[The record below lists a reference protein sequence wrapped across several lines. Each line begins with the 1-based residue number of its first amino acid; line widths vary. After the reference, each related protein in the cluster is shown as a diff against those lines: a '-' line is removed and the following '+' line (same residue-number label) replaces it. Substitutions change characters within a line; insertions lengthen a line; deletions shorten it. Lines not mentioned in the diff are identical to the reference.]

1 MWTKVNSLPDEIQCF
16 TALKRLEI
24 WNCDGMEAL
33 PEWLGNLSSLQML
46 CYCYCKNLMY
56 LPTAQTMQRLTKLE
70 YLNIYNCLKLK
81 ERCEKERGAEWP
93 NIAHIPFIEIDGEY
107 I

>member
-1 MWTKVNSLPDEIQCF
+1 
-16 TALKRLEI
+16 
-24 WNCDGMEAL
+24 MEAL